1 MSFLQREYDRIGE
14 ALRDQ
19 KNANKHDLLYAAQQA
34 IAWASDPEAYK
45 SPLTLITS
53 TPADS
58 EDCSVRTR
66 LPQS

>member
-1 MSFLQREYDRIGE
+1 MSFLQREYERLNA
-14 ALRDQ
+14 ALRDR

-34 IAWASDPEAYK
+34 IAWASDPGSYK
-45 SPLTLITS
+45 SPLDLIRG

-58 EDCSVRTR
+58 EDCSARTH